1 MDYKAAVKK
10 GYDTIADETYG
21 GKHQFILAHKG
32 QK

>member
-1 MDYKAAVKK
+1 MDHKATVKK

-21 GKHQFILAHKG
+21 RKHQFILEQKG